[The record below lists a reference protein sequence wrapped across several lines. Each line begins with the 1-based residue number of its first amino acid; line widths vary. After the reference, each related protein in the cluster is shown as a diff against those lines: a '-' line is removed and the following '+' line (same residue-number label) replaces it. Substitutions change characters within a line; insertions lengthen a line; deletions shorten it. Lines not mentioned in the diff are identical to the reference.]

1 MNERQNINL
10 KTDQLNQLT
19 HNKNQ
24 TKKTYVS
31 PRLEKFG
38 RFRDLTLSGS
48 PGPGDSAGPMT
59 LQN

>member
-1 MNERQNINL
+1 MNESQKIDL
-10 KTDQLNQLT
+10 KTDHLNPLT
-19 HNKNQ
+19 LNKNQ
-24 TKKTYVS
+24 TKKPYVS

-48 PGPGDSAGPMT
+48 PGPGDSAGSMT